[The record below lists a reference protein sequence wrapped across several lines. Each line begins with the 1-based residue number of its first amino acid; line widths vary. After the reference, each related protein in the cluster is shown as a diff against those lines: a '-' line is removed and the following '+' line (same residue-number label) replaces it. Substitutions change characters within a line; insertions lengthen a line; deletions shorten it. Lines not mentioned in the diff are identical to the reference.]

1 VLPLFKGYDTVVL
14 GDREFCSVRLARWL
28 KLQGQSIKQ
37 KGLQKYI
44 GRVKEPGRVTPRHS
58 HFYIGLYGQAW
69 VQFMADCS
77 EIVDQLLLLSPHK
90 RPYYKKGRRAMELI
104 GSVF

>member
-1 VLPLFKGYDTVVL
+1 MLIAIAYGSAAF
-14 GDREFCSVRLARWL
+14 
-28 KLQGQSIKQ
+28 QGQNIKQ
-37 KGLQKYI
+37 KGFQKYI
-44 GRVKEPGRVTPRHS
+44 GRVKEPGRVAPRHS
-58 HFYIGLYGQAW
+58 HFYIGLYGQAR
-69 VQFMADCS
+69 VQFMVNCS